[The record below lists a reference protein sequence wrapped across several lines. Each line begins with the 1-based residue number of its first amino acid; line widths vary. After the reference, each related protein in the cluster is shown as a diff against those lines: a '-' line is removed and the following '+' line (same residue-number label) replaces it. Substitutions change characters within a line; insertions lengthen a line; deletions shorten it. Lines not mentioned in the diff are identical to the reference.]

1 MRDIWHYP
9 RTRAAEQIVQTLDV
23 GLVSAVAIIEPR
35 RRGKT
40 TFLQDDLA
48 PVASRRGYLCIYVNL
63 AATTGDVEGL
73 IVSTIVAALA
83 DAGGLMRRLRSAGST
98 RIKKVSAKGNVAS
111 GDIGGE
117 VEFDPAK
124 SAGQLT
130 EAFSELG
137 KLNRPVL
144 FLLDE
149 VHRLADD
156 SVSATAW
163 SLRSLL
169 DSKRQLMKVVATSS
183 SAASYEVLITG
194 EKKAF
199 NRWFTRVPLAPLA
212 DAFVAHLASIT
223 TQHFP
228 THRISQDEIAQAF
241 SELGKSPKFIRDYL
255 NVRILNPTVPA
266 NAALRQ
272 AVAEAAQEC
281 GYEDEFTR
289 LVPLQKTILVALVAG
304 QKELFSEGALKAFG
318 SVLTGEPVSKPLMQR
333 SLKSLADK
341 GWIIKQTRGDYLL
354 SDELFAQWL
363 ADQIHTG
370 LLQPPHAKAG

>member
-1 MRDIWHYP
+1 MRDIWHHP
-9 RTRAAEQIVQTLDV
+9 RTQAAEQIVQTLDV

-48 PVASRRGYLCIYVNL
+48 PAATRRGYLPVYVNL

-73 IVSTIVAALA
+73 IVSTIMSVVAE
-83 DAGGLMRRLRSAGST
+83 AGGLMRRLRSAGAT

-117 VEFDPAK
+117 VEFDPTTG
-124 SAGQLT
+124 AGRLA

-156 SVSATAW
+156 SASATAW
-163 SLRSLL
+163 SFRSLL
-169 DSKRQLMKVVATSS
+169 DSSRKLTKVVATSS

-199 NRWFTRVPLAPLA
+199 NRWFTRVPLAPLG
-212 DAFVAHLASIT
+212 DAFVAHLANIT
-223 TQHFP
+223 TRHFP
-228 THRISQDEIAQAF
+228 THRITQAEIAQAF

-255 NVRILNPTVPA
+255 NARILNPTVPPHT
-266 NAALRQ
+266 ALRQ
-272 AVAEAAQEC
+272 AVAQAAQEC
-281 GYEDEFTR
+281 GYEDEFIR
-289 LVPLQKTILVALVAG
+289 LLPLQKTILVALVAG
-304 QKELFSEGALKAFG
+304 QKEMFSDAALKAFG
-318 SVLTGEPVSKPLMQR
+318 SVLTGEPVTKPLMQR
-333 SLKSLADK
+333 SLRSLADK
-341 GWIIKQTRGDYLL
+341 GWIIKQARGDYLL

-370 LLQPPHAKAG
+370 LLQPPTG